1 VKRLPSGTQT
11 SRFGLTVLMSFALL
25 WACDRSKDGET
36 VNLADLLPP
45 QIGSFERQAD
55 ADTYNRETI
64 FDYIDGAGE
73 VYNSYAFREV
83 ATGLY
88 GKEGGPRITLE
99 LFDMGTPDDAYG
111 VFSYGREQEE
121 TGVGGG
127 YELRGSVL
135 SFWQNRFY
143 VCLTLEES
151 DESSSGLLLTAAKE
165 VSQRLPEPTP
175 KPALVDMLPLDGLV
189 PHSDR
194 YGHRHQ
200 TLNYHYYLVRE
211 NVLHLD
217 STTNLAL
224 ARYQPAPTLLLLVEY
239 LDEAKASSAANSFRQ
254 TILSGATDAEPRAR
268 SNGKFT
274 SCDQVGRY
282 LVVILEAPSID
293 AARSLGSLA
302 RKRCVESLSQ
312 GSRS

>member
-135 SFWQNRFY
+135 SFWQNRYY
-143 VCLTLEES
+143 VCVTVEES
-151 DESSSGLLLTAAKE
+151 DASTGELLLSAARE
-165 VSQRLPEPTP
+165 VSQRLLNATRR
-175 KPALVDMLPLDGLV
+175 PALVDMLPQDGLV
-189 PHSDR
+189 SFSDR

-200 TLNYHYYLVRE
+200 TLNFHYYLARE

-217 STTNLAL
+217 SATNFVL
-224 ARYQPAPTLLLLVEY
+224 ARYQPTPTLLLLVEY
-239 LDEAKASSAANSFRQ
+239 PDEARASSAANSFRQ
-254 TILSGATDAEPRAR
+254 TIMSGATDVEPRALA
-268 SNGKFT
+268 NGKFA
-274 SCDQVGRY
+274 SCEQIERY
-282 LVVILEAPSID
+282 LIVVLEVPSIG
-293 AARSLGSLA
+293 AAQSLGSLA

-312 GSRS
+312 GKRS